1 MMPVKPVFRKRY
13 IIKKGLQFRY
23 IGLIFALVILASI
36 VTGYT
41 VFATGWTLLGERL
54 ANVYPQGRL
63 VYVFKTT
70 NMALIKNLL
79 LISPLVFTLGLLFSH
94 KIAGP
99 LYRIEKT
106 IYEIAKGNLGLKI
119 SLRKGDELWDLA
131 DTINSMT
138 ENFNNSIGSN
148 KEDLLRIQK
157 DMDEIKKAISTQ
169 PCDPQKI
176 TSSIDNL
183 QAKVKV
189 LVSSLDKWTTV
200 SPPKLS

>member
-1 MMPVKPVFRKRY
+1 MSEKPIFRKKY

-23 IGLIFALVILASI
+23 IGLIFALVILACI

-41 VFATGWTLLGERL
+41 VFATGWTLLGEKL

-63 VYVFKTT
+63 VDVFKTT
-70 NMALIKNLL
+70 NMTLIKNLL
-79 LISPLVFTLGLLFSH
+79 FISPLIFTLGLLFSH

-106 IYEIAKGNLGLKI
+106 IDEIAKGNLGLRI
-119 SLRKGDELWDLA
+119 RLRKGDELRDLA
-131 DTINSMT
+131 DTINSMA

-157 DMDEIKKAISTQ
+157 DMDEIKKAVSTQ
-169 PCDPQKI
+169 SYDAQKI
-176 TSSIDNL
+176 TSSIDSL
-183 QAKVKV
+183 QTRVKA
-189 LVSSLDKWTTV
+189 LASSLNKWTTT
-200 SPPKLS
+200 PPSK